1 MLFDDRLA
9 TVLRSSATGERARR
23 TQLRQLLDLVGTA
36 SADATSPALESAFER
51 IGELSRAIPARERAD
66 MIRDPGIRLA
76 NPRLVMVLADQ
87 EAAVASAAMASA
99 RLGSAEWLDL
109 IPRLPVRA
117 RGLLRHRRDLGDGPD
132 RLLASLGV
140 RDLVLSPPDAI
151 MLDVLSGPDEEA
163 LILEVE
169 VEARVGPREEQEA
182 IGAIVQRIEAFRRAR
197 ENVAARSPTSPDA
210 PRLPLGEQADAEP
223 RTLARAFD
231 FETDPE
237 GRIVWADPAVAPMAV
252 GMALLVR
259 MPDTPAR
266 LDPATAEAMR
276 LKQPVTAGT
285 LILEG
290 APAIAGTWQIDAIPV
305 FSVPDG
311 HYLGHCG
318 RLRRMPEPVAPS
330 DENREAGDRMRQV
343 LHELRTP
350 VNAIQG
356 FAEVIQQQVFG
367 MAPHEYRALAAAIA
381 GDAARILA
389 GFDELDRLAR
399 LESGEVELESGHCDF
414 AATLRATV
422 ERLQPV
428 LESRSSGFA
437 LWGDDEAAP
446 VPLAQADAD
455 RLAWRILATLAASI
469 TPGEHIDIHLA
480 REQGR
485 AVFAFELP
493 ASFAALDDLFA
504 AAPRGTA
511 QALSAGPFGAGFT
524 FRLARAEARAAGGG
538 LSREKDTLQLWL
550 PLLTGGDA
558 THSEDSGN
566 AEGDGNASTRTG
578 APGVGKSPDGIN
590 NRSAG

>member
-9 TVLRSSATGERARR
+9 TVLRSSATGDRARR
-23 TQLRQLLDLVGTA
+23 TQFRQLLDLVGTA
-36 SADATSPALESAFER
+36 SADATSLALESAFER
-51 IGELSRAIPARERAD
+51 IDELARAIPAHERAN

-76 NPRLVMVLADQ
+76 NPRLIMVLAEQ

-99 RLGSAEWLDL
+99 RLGSAEWLNL

-132 RLLASLGV
+132 RLLARLGV

-151 MLDVLSGPDEEA
+151 MLDALSGPDEEA
-163 LILEVE
+163 LILEIE
-169 VEARVGPREEQEA
+169 VEAKVGPREEQEA

-197 ENVAARSPTSPDA
+197 ESVARLAPSSADA
-210 PRLPLGEQADAEP
+210 PRLPLGEQAEP
-223 RTLARAFD
+223 EPHTLARAFD
-231 FETDPE
+231 FETDAE
-237 GRIVWADPAVAPMAV
+237 GRIVWADPAVAPMAI
-252 GMALLVR
+252 GTALLVR
-259 MPDTPAR
+259 LPGSPAY
-266 LDPATAEAMR
+266 LDPASAKAMR
-276 LKQPVTAGT
+276 FKQPVTAGT
-285 LILEG
+285 LKLEG
-290 APAIAGTWQIDAIPV
+290 APAIAGSWQIDAIPV

-311 HYLGHCG
+311 RYTGHCG
-318 RLRRMPEPVAPS
+318 RLRRRLEPVATRARDGDS
-330 DENREAGDRMRQV
+330 ADRMRQL

-399 LESGEVELESGHCDF
+399 LESGVLELEPGHCDF
-414 AATLRATV
+414 ATTLRTTV
-422 ERLQPV
+422 DRLRPV
-428 LESRSSGFA
+428 LEARSSGFA
-437 LWGDDEAAP
+437 LWGDDEPAP

-480 REQGR
+480 REQNS

-493 ASFAALDDLFA
+493 ASFAAMDDLFA
-504 AAPRGTA
+504 AAPRGMT

-524 FRLARAEARAAGGG
+524 FRLARAEAQAAGGG
-538 LSREKDTLQLWL
+538 LSRRQDTLQLWL
-550 PLLTGGDA
+550 PLLTGDGSA
-558 THSEDSGN
+558 HSEGGGD
-566 AEGDGNASTRTG
+566 AEGDGIPSTRTG
-578 APGVGKSPDGIN
+578 KPGTGKSPDGIH